1 MAVFKQMLKIGR
13 MQKLK
18 AYDALLLERRDDGFK
33 TNVKKLV
40 RCNYEGIQ
48 RKEDL
53 KKKCYPEKYESY
65 LYYSV
70 RKTLPNTRRI

>member
-1 MAVFKQMLKIGR
+1 

-48 RKEDL
+48 RKEDFF
-53 KKKCYPEKYESY
+53 
-65 LYYSV
+65 
-70 RKTLPNTRRI
+70 